1 MSNDELQTVHA
12 NRWLVECNN
21 AGLRTGDRILRLI
34 SVQLYVEAMEWI
46 RTLKKNVS
54 EENRETK
61 RLL

>member
-21 AGLRTGDRILRLI
+21 VGLRTGDRILRLI

-61 RLL
+61 RVL